1 MSTEFAELAQRYV
14 TLHRAVEECREE
26 LAMMEQELAEIRTKM
41 AGVPLPGMESL
52 GGLPHGVTRRSKA
65 APVQT
70 GPKLTVAEAIEVHL
84 KANGIASIKDIV
96 HETGRPRN
104 TINTVM
110 ARLFKED
117 RVERVGR
124 GQYRWAETN
133 TETESDSEAAT
144 GLQWADD

>member
-26 LAMMEQELAEIRTKM
+26 LTMMEQELAEIRTKM

-65 APVQT
+65 TPVQT
-70 GPKLTVAEAIEVHL
+70 GPKLTVAEAIEAHL
-84 KANGIASIKDIV
+84 KAHGVASIKDIV

-124 GQYRWAETN
+124 GQYRWAEAAA
-133 TETESDSEAAT
+133 ESEPEAAT